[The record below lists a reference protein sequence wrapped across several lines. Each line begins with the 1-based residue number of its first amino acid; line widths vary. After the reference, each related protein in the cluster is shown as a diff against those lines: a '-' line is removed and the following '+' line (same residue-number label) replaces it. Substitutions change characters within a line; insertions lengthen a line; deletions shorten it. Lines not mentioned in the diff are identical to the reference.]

1 MYTVEFDHDEITITI
16 IDDSGIHEDVI
27 VNSFDDIVFIRQWDE
42 DAKKIEAVAMSPGQW
57 EELIAAINSPEGAF
71 ITSKGKS
78 HG

>member
-42 DAKKIEAVAMSPGQW
+42 DAKKIKAVAMSPGQW
-57 EELIAAINSPEGAF
+57 EELIASINSPEGAF
-71 ITSKGKS
+71 ITSRK
-78 HG
+78 

>member
-57 EELIAAINSPEGAF
+57 EELIASINSPEGAF
-71 ITSKGKS
+71 ITSRK
-78 HG
+78 